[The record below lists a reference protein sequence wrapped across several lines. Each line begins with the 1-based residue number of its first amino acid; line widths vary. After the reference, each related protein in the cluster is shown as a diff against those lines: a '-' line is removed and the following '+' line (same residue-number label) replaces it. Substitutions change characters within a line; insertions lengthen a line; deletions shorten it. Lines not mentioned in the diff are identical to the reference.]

1 MDYHPKTI
9 LEGLILMAVDK
20 VLFAGL
26 LILAG
31 YLANKALERFK
42 DSLAWGAEI
51 LRQKLS
57 IAKEALP
64 ALSETADAHL
74 QFCGG
79 IFLGTVSQQVSERFL
94 KSIRR
99 LEEIGQ
105 EARLLLAPST
115 VDAIFVA
122 RSAAMRCM
130 DGNGEFALILKKYP
144 VHYDPATGK
153 ITGVTHQAEAARQA
167 EVEQLQTNTA
177 AAIAA
182 LQTEFPAVN
191 RIAASAPTPTG
202 QMLT

>member
-1 MDYHPKTI
+1 
-9 LEGLILMAVDK
+9 MAVDK
-20 VLFAGL
+20 CLFAGL

-57 IAKEALP
+57 IAKDALA

-79 IFLGTVSQQVSERFL
+79 MFLGVVSQQVSDCFL

-99 LEEIGQ
+99 LEEISQ
-105 EARLLLAPST
+105 EARLLLAPGT
-115 VDAIFVA
+115 VDAIYVA

-130 DGNGEFALILKKYP
+130 DGNGELAQALKKHP
-144 VHYDPATGK
+144 PHFDPATGK
-153 ITGVTHQAEAARQA
+153 ITGVTREAESARQA
-167 EVEQLQTNTA
+167 EVERLQTATA
-177 AAIAA
+177 AAVAA
-182 LQTEFPAVN
+182 LQTEFPSVN
-191 RIAASAPTPTG
+191 RVSS
-202 QMLT
+202 